1 MRIGFIISISLFIGV
16 VGFAQQTEL
25 DSATL
30 KVEKPAIKVKI
41 KKEVIPK
48 RAALYSLIFPGAGQI
63 YNGKLWKAPIVYGAM
78 GTTIYLITYNRDF
91 YKRLQDAYVIRL
103 AGVEEDEYTG
113 IISSADGIKSAR
125 DSFRKNMELAYFGTA
140 AIYLLQ
146 VIEAY
151 VDAHLQGFDVN
162 DDLSLHFFPQIQ
174 DISDPVPIK
183 IGLFLSL

>member
-1 MRIGFIISISLFIGV
+1 MRLGISISILLFISALAY
-16 VGFAQQTEL
+16 AQEPAL
-25 DSATL
+25 DSSML
-30 KVEKPAIKVKI
+30 KIDQPAIKLKV
-41 KKEVIPK
+41 KKEIIPK

-63 YNGKLWKAPIVYGAM
+63 YNGKIWKAPIVYGAL
-78 GTTIYLITYNRDF
+78 GTTIYLIDYNRDF
-91 YKRLQDAYVIRL
+91 YTSLQDAYVIRL
-103 AGVEEDEYTG
+103 AGVEDDEYTG

-146 VIEAY
+146 IIEAY

-162 DDLSLHFFPQIQ
+162 DDLSLHFFPQVQ
-174 DISDPVPIK
+174 DLSDPAPIK